1 MSELSTLNLA
11 AGRYFLE
18 VARAHSIRQAADRLQ
33 VAPSAISRQ
42 ITKLEHELNTRL
54 VERRAGGVELT
65 EAGIILIGHLEEI
78 FDRVDRIAGEIA
90 DLNGLKGGS
99 VTIATVEG
107 ITRPFLSDRIAS
119 FRRTHRAVNFRVRIK
134 GRMRVLE
141 ALEQHVCQIGFI
153 YDHFS
158 HPMIETVGSW
168 RQPLLALA
176 APNHPFADG
185 REVTLSDLADMPCV
199 LQDDTFGIHH
209 LVKRAFARIDRRP
222 KAELVADQFH
232 FLAYHAIGTGAV
244 IYLPLQ
250 AAMNEVKAG
259 QLVPL
264 NLVCPEF
271 EHRHIHA
278 VIRRNQQLPPA
289 PATFLRYIVDA
300 FAEGEKADAEL
311 MARLRQAQDQ
321 G

>member
-119 FRRTHRAVNFRVRIK
+119 FRKTHRAVCVDENKPFCAVSAQIAASIGLHCVDDLDAPVQRIGSLDAPAFYSPK
-134 GRMRVLE
+134 LE
-141 ALEQHVCQIGFI
+141 
-153 YDHFS
+153 
-158 HPMIETVGSW
+158 
-168 RQPLLALA
+168 
-176 APNHPFADG
+176 
-185 REVTLSDLADMPCV
+185 
-199 LQDDTFGIHH
+199 
-209 LVKRAFARIDRRP
+209 
-222 KAELVADQFH
+222 EL
-232 FLAYHAIGTGAV
+232 
-244 IYLPLQ
+244 
-250 AAMNEVKAG
+250 
-259 QLVPL
+259 
-264 NLVCPEF
+264 
-271 EHRHIHA
+271 
-278 VIRRNQQLPPA
+278 QLPYPDV
-289 PATFLRYIVDA
+289 IVA
-300 FAEGEKADAEL
+300 KVLGMF
-311 MARLRQAQDQ
+311 
-321 G
+321 